1 MPDEVIDGKTFDII
15 ETSKE
20 IEPIS
25 IPNKLD
31 VDSAVELYRAQRE
44 FVTRIMEQDRDY
56 GTVPGTNKPSLWKP
70 GAEKFH
76 RFYGFQVEVKVSDKI
91 ENWDTPVSLTTFP
104 LFSYT
109 YECIVKDRYGSLIA
123 TAEGNCNSYESKYQW
138 RWVNIAPSKYK
149 LDHLETRPGTEVE
162 FKFAIEKKETTG
174 AYGKPA
180 EYWQSWEEDIEK
192 GIAVSINR
200 KTRTGKYLD
209 AYERDASVYRIP
221 NEDIYSQVNTIMK
234 MAQKRA
240 YVGGVLLASNAS
252 EYFTQDLED
261 HADIE
266 EKPSIYTFVP
276 DKNAA
281 GMTLRRHVAK
291 ISGLGIAE
299 AGYFIKYY
307 LESNMLEWTLD
318 EWALIVENLESAIK
332 EGQHDKKEAREW
344 INSAASGSSD

>member
-1 MPDEVIDGKTFDII
+1 
-15 ETSKE
+15 
-20 IEPIS
+20 
-25 IPNKLD
+25 
-31 VDSAVELYRAQRE
+31 
-44 FVTRIMEQDRDY
+44 
-56 GTVPGTNKPSLWKP
+56 
-70 GAEKFH
+70 
-76 RFYGFQVEVKVSDKI
+76 
-91 ENWDTPVSLTTFP
+91 
-104 LFSYT
+104 
-109 YECIVKDRYGSLIA
+109 
-123 TAEGNCNSYESKYQW
+123 
-138 RWVNIAPSKYK
+138 
-149 LDHLETRPGTEVE
+149 
-162 FKFAIEKKETTG
+162 
-174 AYGKPA
+174 
-180 EYWQSWEEDIEK
+180 
-192 GIAVSINR
+192 
-200 KTRTGKYLD
+200 
-209 AYERDASVYRIP
+209 
-221 NEDIYSQVNTIMK
+221 